1 MDEQT
6 TVLAPEQAWA
16 ALMAHRSAYYAPYS
30 AVYCGAEKALRKT
43 AKPKSFWRRASKQ
56 KIHVPIAADIAT
68 TGSDL
73 LFGEHPKIICV
84 DDMKEQP
91 NGEGQKRLEE
101 ILRINAMSALLNEAA
116 ESAAALGDVYL
127 KIAWDVLRL
136 SCPMIRVVQGDD
148 AWPEYRLGTLRAI
161 HFFTIIEEERSAS
174 GNVQSVIRAYE
185 LYEPKRISTR
195 LYRGTLDSLGAQ
207 MSDDEVQ
214 KLGIEPE
221 VSTGTDEILAVHVP
235 NIKPNRMFRGSYM
248 GRSDYD
254 NLRDLMDALDE
265 SYSSWMR
272 DIRLAKAR
280 LIVPAQF
287 LRRKPEDMF
296 GDSMNRPPTFEF
308 DEDVETLVA
317 LDTQSGSLGGDGE
330 SNKITPSQFSI
341 RADEHQKTCVA
352 LVREIVTGAGYSPQT
367 FGIDIEGMAQSG

>member
-73 LFGEHPKIICV
+73 LFGEQPQIICV

-101 ILRINAMSALLNEAA
+101 ILRINTMSALLNEAA

-148 AWPEYRLGTLRAI
+148 AWPEYRLGALRAI

-195 LYRGTLDSLGAQ
+195 LYRGTLDSLGTQ

-214 KLGIEPE
+214 RLGIEPE

-248 GRSDYD
+248 AAAIMTISV
-254 NLRDLMDALDE
+254 
-265 SYSSWMR
+265 
-272 DIRLAKAR
+272 I
-280 LIVPAQF
+280 
-287 LRRKPEDMF
+287 
-296 GDSMNRPPTFEF
+296 
-308 DEDVETLVA
+308 
-317 LDTQSGSLGGDGE
+317 
-330 SNKITPSQFSI
+330 
-341 RADEHQKTCVA
+341 
-352 LVREIVTGAGYSPQT
+352 
-367 FGIDIEGMAQSG
+367 